1 MHDVRTTFRPD
12 QTIQVGDAEYADLK
26 QQGLLVE
33 EGKTAKKS
41 TPDDGKNTDTGNAGT
56 EK

>member
-12 QTIQVGDAEYADLK
+12 QTIQVDDTEYADLK
-26 QQGLLVE
+26 QQGLLV
-33 EGKTAKKS
+33 
-41 TPDDGKNTDTGNAGT
+41 DDGKTSTKSTSDNKDTGKAGD